1 MYSMGQPR
9 RPYNSNWLTEFTQQN
24 KQKMDAQNVM
34 AMQLY
39 GQPSPSQS
47 QQGGYD
53 FLGGGYGTST
63 ANPQGGGDLL
73 GGSYGTSTAMPN
85 ASLMSRYLKENN
97 PSNSPMGSAVN
108 EASTQPMD
116 YTPKNYMAAN
126 AESPQAPPQGG
137 GNFMGAGVGVST
149 AMPKNDYTDF
159 TDEGGETFKIKKQ
172 PKPAYDWS
180 QDFG

>member
-1 MYSMGQPR
+1 MGQPR

-34 AMQLY
+34 ALSLA
-39 GQPSPSQS
+39 GQAPSYPAQQQMPSAPEPQAQS
-47 QQGGYD
+47 Y
-53 FLGGGYGTST
+53 T
-63 ANPQGGGDLL
+63 
-73 GGSYGTSTAMPN
+73 MPD

-97 PSNSPMGSAVN
+97 PASGLSNSPIASAGIQ
-108 EASTQPMD
+108 ATSPQPMD
-116 YTPKNYMAAN
+116 YTPKNYMAVN
-126 AESPQAPPQGG
+126 AESPPQ
-137 GNFMGAGVGVST
+137 
-149 AMPKNDYTDF
+149 NDYTDF